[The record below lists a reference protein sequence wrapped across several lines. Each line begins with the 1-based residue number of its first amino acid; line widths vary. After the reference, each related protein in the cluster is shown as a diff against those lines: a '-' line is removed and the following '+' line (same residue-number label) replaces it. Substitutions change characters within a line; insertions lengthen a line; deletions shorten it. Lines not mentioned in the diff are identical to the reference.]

1 MPVALVLTST
11 EFERSNSLVKGLS
24 PLTPRRKE
32 LIPIDTLAC
41 VAVMILAFASNIT
54 ATVLVEKYKRKGLIK
69 CEEDLLR

>member
-11 EFERSNSLVKGLS
+11 EFEYSNSLVKGFA

-32 LIPIDTLAC
+32 LIPMDTLAY
-41 VAVMILAFASNIT
+41 VAVMTLAFASNIT

-69 CEEDLLR
+69 CEEDQLR